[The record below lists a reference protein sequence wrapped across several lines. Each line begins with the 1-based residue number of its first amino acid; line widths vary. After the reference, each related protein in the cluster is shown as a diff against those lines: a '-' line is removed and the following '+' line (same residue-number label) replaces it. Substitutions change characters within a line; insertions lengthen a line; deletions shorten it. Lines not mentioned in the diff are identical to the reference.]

1 MKTIRNLIV
10 LLAILIVAASCHR
23 FGNRMV
29 IENGKDRLE
38 IESSGEI
45 RFTDDESAIQSISKY
60 GYIRYRKN
68 DQKLFAGYTNK
79 GDLKYELFDNGKKIN
94 PESPEGKKFIADAI
108 KEMIATGM
116 DAEGRFIRVIA
127 KGGVRA
133 VLTEVDR
140 LDNDF
145 IKSMYLE
152 FLIASDSLKPAQ
164 LVEITNKIDKK
175 LGSDFEK
182 GKLLKKYTANHL
194 KDSLTS
200 TAYFEAV
207 KNVGSDFEK
216 ANALKYIIKQQLGKA
231 QYGSVINASNSVG
244 SDFEK
249 ANILKELIRAGK
261 VDSSLANPFLEATNR
276 IGSDFEKA
284 NIIKEMIDYGLY
296 ANESFGNLLGSI
308 GRVGSDFERANILK
322 KLAARDIKADAHW
335 IGLIEKTA
343 ELSSEFEKCNVLL
356 QIASHMP
363 KSEEVKASYMKAAKT
378 INAEH
383 EYGRAVK
390 ALN

>member
-1 MKTIRNLIV
+1 MKTIRNLT
-10 LLAILIVAASCHR
+10 LLLVILVIAASCHR
-23 FGNRMV
+23 FGSRIIVN
-29 IENGKDRLE
+29 NGNGRLE
-38 IESSGEI
+38 IESTGEI
-45 RFTDDESAIQSISKY
+45 RFTDDESSIQSISKN
-60 GYIRYRKN
+60 GYVRYRKN

-94 PESPEGKKFIADAI
+94 PESVEGKKFIADAI
-108 KEMIATGM
+108 QEMIATGI
-116 DAEGRFIRVIA
+116 DAQGRFKRLIE
-127 KGGVRA
+127 KGGQQA

-145 IKSMYLE
+145 LKSMYLE
-152 FLIASDSLKPAQ
+152 NLIASDSLKPAQ
-164 LVEITNKIDKK
+164 IFEITNKIDKK

-182 GKLLKKYTANHL
+182 GKLLKKYTAAHL

-216 ANALKYIIKQQLGKA
+216 ANALKYILKQPLDKM
-231 QYGSVINASNSVG
+231 QYGSVISVSNTVG

-249 ANILKELIRAGK
+249 ANILKELIHEGK
-261 VDSSLANPFLEATNR
+261 VDTSLVNPFLEASNR

-284 NIIKEMIDYGLY
+284 NILKEIIDYGLY
-296 ANESFGNLLGSI
+296 ANGSFANLLGSV
-308 GRVGSDFERANILK
+308 GTVGSDFERANILK
-322 KLAARDIKADAHW
+322 KLAARDIKVQEQW

-363 KSEEVKASYMKAAKT
+363 KSEEVKATYMKAAKT
-378 INAEH
+378 INAEN
-383 EYGRAVK
+383 EFGRAVK

>member
-1 MKTIRNLIV
+1 MKTIRNLTL
-10 LLAILIVAASCHR
+10 LLAILIVTASCHH
-23 FGNRMV
+23 FGSRIV
-29 IENGKDRLE
+29 VDNGKDRIE

-45 RFTDDESAIQSISKY
+45 RFTDDESTIQSISKN
-60 GYIRYRKN
+60 GHLRYQKN
-68 DQKLFAGYTNK
+68 DQKLYAGYTNK
-79 GDLKYELFDNGKKIN
+79 GDLKYELFDDGKKLN

-108 KEMIATGM
+108 QQMIATGM
-116 DAEGRFIRVIA
+116 DAQGRFNRIIT

-133 VLTEVDR
+133 VLAEVDR

-152 FLIASDSLKPAQ
+152 YLIASDSLKSAQ
-164 LVEITNKIDKK
+164 IFEITNKIDKK

-182 GKLLKKYTANHL
+182 GKLLKKYTATHL

-216 ANALKYIIKQQLGKA
+216 ANALKYILKQSLGKM
-231 QYGSVINASNSVG
+231 QYGSVINVSNSVG

-249 ANILKELIRAGK
+249 ANILKELIHEGK
-261 VDSSLANPFLEATNR
+261 VDSSVVNPFLEATDR

-296 ANESFGNLLGSI
+296 ANDSFSNLLGSI
-308 GRVGSDFERANILK
+308 GHVESDFERANILK
-322 KLAARDIKADAHW
+322 KLAARDIKAQEQW

-356 QIASHMP
+356 QIASRMP
-363 KSEEVKASYMKAAKT
+363 QNEEVKATYMKAAKT
-378 INAEH
+378 INAEN
-383 EYGRAVK
+383 EYGRAIK